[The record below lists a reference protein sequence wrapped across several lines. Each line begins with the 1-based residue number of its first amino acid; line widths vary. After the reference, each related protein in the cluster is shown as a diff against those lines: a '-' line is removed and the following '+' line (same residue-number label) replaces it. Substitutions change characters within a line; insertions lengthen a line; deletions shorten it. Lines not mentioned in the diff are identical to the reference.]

1 MLIRHLLLGITAS
14 LVLVA
19 AAQAQDQEERPALP
33 DIAPRTV
40 EIRGQLEINFPALER
55 QPLVGFNPP
64 PRIVDLTERLP
75 YMEPYRISAAELPAS
90 PLQPPERLH
99 IGQSAI
105 PRRTGQI
112 EARAGRYL
120 MRHVDARL
128 EHTVRPELAVS
139 GRLVYRGHDG
149 HQPFDFEPDAY
160 SSTDF
165 IEGGADLRFQA
176 RGLRGGVGME
186 GLHSAYDLFGAAGT
200 RQTQS
205 MRDWPLRQGQ
215 QLRATT
221 WLHTNEGAPVVG
233 SVRLT
238 LDGASYDTNVCR
250 DNAID
255 CSNDAFGRNLRTF
268 GASGSVEV
276 PFNLASVLADAEFAM
291 SGQDRSSI
299 AGTDIMTVQATLGGR
314 VVTRTGVTISAGARV
329 LHDNTS
335 TPEID
340 RSKIYLAP
348 DVRLDVF
355 PVTGV
360 QIFAENKPSV
370 RHPSLVDIH
379 RENPYV
385 VAQPLLRPEIRTID
399 ARAGV
404 RLYQGPA
411 TIDLGVGYVQSP
423 VYRYFEYAPRYQYAE
438 GFSAVDYGEAEIL
451 TIGGEA
457 SFSFRDRMTA
467 TLGLEWRNGKLKEEG
482 GDVDI
487 PNVSPIAGRA
497 MFAVP
502 LLDNRLT
509 LSATGRY
516 ESARYRDRLETRELG
531 DFFAVDISGVFRINP
546 VIGLVVAVE
555 NISGGH
561 LERWDR
567 YPQPP
572 TLVSGGMR
580 IAW

>member
-1 MLIRHLLLGITAS
+1 MNFRHLILGFAAS
-14 LVLVA
+14 LVFVA
-19 AAQAQDQEERPALP
+19 GAVAQDQEEAPALP

-64 PRIVDLTERLP
+64 PRIIDLTNRLP

-99 IGQSAI
+99 IGQSGI

-112 EARAGRYL
+112 EARAGSYL
-120 MRHVDARL
+120 LRHVDARL
-128 EHTVRPELAVS
+128 EHTIQPELAVS

-149 HQPFDFEPDAY
+149 HQPFDFEPDAH
-160 SSTDF
+160 SSTDY
-165 IEGGADLRFQA
+165 IEGGADFRFQA

-205 MRDWPLRQGQ
+205 MRDWPLRKGQ

-221 WLHTNEGAPVVG
+221 WLHTNEDAPIVG
-233 SVRLT
+233 SAQLT
-238 LDGASYDTNVCR
+238 LDGASYDTNICR
-250 DNAID
+250 DNAAN
-255 CSNDAFGRNLRTF
+255 CSDDDFSRNLRTF

-276 PFNLASVLADAEFAM
+276 PFNLTSILADAEFMM
-291 SGQDRSSI
+291 SGQDRAAV
-299 AGTDIMTVQATLGGR
+299 AGTDIMTVDAGLGGR
-314 VVTRTGVTISAGARV
+314 IVTRNGVTVSAIARI
-329 LHDNTS
+329 LHENSS
-335 TPEID
+335 TPEVD
-340 RSKIYLAP
+340 RSTIYVSP
-348 DVRLDVF
+348 EVRIDVF

-370 RHPSLVDIH
+370 SHPSLAEIH
-379 RENPYV
+379 RENPYI
-385 VAQPLLRPEIRTID
+385 VAQPLLRPEVRTVD

-411 TIDLGVGYVQSP
+411 TIDVGVGYMQAP
-423 VYRYFEYAPRYQYAE
+423 VYRYFEYAPRYPYAE
-438 GFSAVDYGEAEIL
+438 GFSSVNYGEANIL
-451 TIGGEA
+451 TVGGEA
-457 SFSFRDRMTA
+457 SFAFRDRMTA
-467 TLGLEWRNGKLKEEG
+467 TLGLEWRNGRLSEDD

-487 PNVSPIAGRA
+487 PNVSPITGRA

-502 LLDNRLT
+502 LLDNRIT

-531 DFFAVDISGVFRINP
+531 DYFAVDVSGVYRINP
-546 VIGLVVAVE
+546 VIGIVLAVE

-572 TLVSGGMR
+572 TLISGGMR
-580 IAW
+580 ISW